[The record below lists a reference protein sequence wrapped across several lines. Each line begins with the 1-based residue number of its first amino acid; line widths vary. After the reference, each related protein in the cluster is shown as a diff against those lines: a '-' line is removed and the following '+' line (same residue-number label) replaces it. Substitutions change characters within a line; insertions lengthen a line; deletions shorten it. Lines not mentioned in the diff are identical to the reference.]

1 MAGVSLRVGDAV
13 EAHRNGP
20 RRVLGPHSKVG
31 IGDVSGLDGSVM
43 TKGKLAAAAALAG
56 GVAALKAYSRARS
69 PKPLKTHY
77 LDAPTKVLVV
87 GGGFGGLAA
96 AESLVRALDGNPRVG
111 VALLDETNY
120 TTFYPMVP
128 RAISSN
134 VEVRHLAHP
143 LRNIVEPLGAQFYQ
157 AEVEGVDFEARE
169 VQTGHEVFSYE
180 YLVLAPGSRTAFFNT
195 PGVVENAIDFKGLRE
210 ALRIR
215 NRIIDCVE
223 EAEWRRGDHGNDLL
237 TFVFVG
243 GGPTGVEGAAYSHDL
258 IFDVLK
264 GSYPNVDFDRT
275 KVILVNS
282 GDRILKG
289 LDVPLANAAT
299 ARFQAQNIELINNT
313 RVTQIHPDHVVLST
327 GSEIPTR
334 TTIWAAGV
342 ETGPLVKNLDLP
354 KDGRGRILVDEFLR
368 VKDHPGV
375 YAVGDCVN
383 IDYDGPP
390 VPALAQSAEQ
400 EGEKAGHNLA
410 ADIAGG
416 THTKFVY
423 ESLGT
428 LVDLGSTSSLADIL
442 GVKLTGSLGEIVWR
456 VVYLKEL
463 GHNLN
468 RAQVLSD
475 WIVDLITRPNISKLL
490 EEE

>member
-1 MAGVSLRVGDAV
+1 MA
-13 EAHRNGP
+13 
-20 RRVLGPHSKVG
+20 
-31 IGDVSGLDGSVM
+31 
-43 TKGKLAAAAALAG
+43 KGKLATAAILAG
-56 GVAALKAYSRARS
+56 GYAAFKAYEKAQAPS
-69 PKPLKTHY
+69 PLKTHY
-77 LDAPTKVLVV
+77 ADAQTKVLIV

-96 AESLVRALDGNPRVG
+96 AEGLVRSLDGNPQVG
-111 VALLDETNY
+111 VTLLDETNY

-143 LRNIVEPLGAQFYQ
+143 LRNVVEPLGIQFFQ
-157 AEVEGVDFEARE
+157 ARVQGIDFEARE
-169 VQTGHEVFSYE
+169 VKTDRETFSYD
-180 YLVLAPGSRTAFFNT
+180 YLVLAPGSRTAFFDT
-195 PGVVENAIDFKGLRE
+195 PGVEEHAIDFKGLRE

-223 EAEWRRGDHGNDLL
+223 EAEWQRGDHDDALL

-258 IFDVLK
+258 LFDVLE
-264 GSYPNVDFDRT
+264 GSYPNVDFDRA

-282 GDRILKG
+282 GDRILKD

-299 ARFQAQNIELINNT
+299 KRFEAQNIELINNT
-313 RVTQIHPDHVVLST
+313 RASEIHEDHVVLST
-327 GSEIPTR
+327 GRRIPTN
-334 TTIWAAGV
+334 TTIWATGV
-342 ETGPLVKNLDLP
+342 EPGHLIKALDAQ
-354 KDGRGRILVDEFLR
+354 KDNRGRILVDQFLR
-368 VKDHPGV
+368 VKDRPGV
-375 YAVGDCVN
+375 YAVGDCVK

-400 EGEKAGHNLA
+400 SGEKAGHNLA
-410 ADIAGG
+410 SDISGG
-416 THTKFVY
+416 PPSKFVY
-423 ESLGT
+423 ESLGN

-442 GVKLTGSLGEIVWR
+442 GVKLTGSLGELVWR
-456 VVYLKEL
+456 MVYLKEL

-475 WIVDLITRPNISKLL
+475 WIIDFFTRPNISKLM

>member
-1 MAGVSLRVGDAV
+1 M
-13 EAHRNGP
+13 
-20 RRVLGPHSKVG
+20 
-31 IGDVSGLDGSVM
+31 
-43 TKGKLAAAAALAG
+43 KGKLATVAALAG
-56 GVAALKAYSRARS
+56 GIAAFKAYNRAQA
-69 PKPLKTHY
+69 PEPLKTHY
-77 LDAPTKVLVV
+77 QDAQTKVLIV

-96 AESLVRALDGNPRVG
+96 AEGLAHALEGNPQVG
-111 VALLDETNY
+111 VALLDETNF

-143 LRNIVEPLGAQFYQ
+143 LRNITEPLGIQFYQ
-157 AEVEGVDFEARE
+157 AEVKGIDFEARE
-169 VQTGHEVFSYE
+169 VETDRDTFPYD

-195 PGVVENAIDFKGLRE
+195 PGVEENAIDFKGLRE
-210 ALRIR
+210 ALNIR

-223 EAEWRRGDHGNDLL
+223 EAEWRRGDHDDALL

-258 IFDVLK
+258 LYEVLE
-264 GSYPNVDFDRT
+264 GSYPNVDFDRA

-282 GDRILKG
+282 GDRILKD
-289 LDVPLANAAT
+289 LDAPLANAAT
-299 ARFQAQNIELINNT
+299 KRFEAQNIELLNNT
-313 RVTQIHPDHVVLST
+313 RVSEIHPDHVVLST
-327 GSEIPTR
+327 GQEIPTLS
-334 TTIWAAGV
+334 TIWAAGV
-342 ETGPLVKNLDLP
+342 EPGHLVKDLDVP
-354 KDGRGRILVDEFLR
+354 KDDRGRILVDEFLR
-368 VKDHPGV
+368 VKDRPGV
-375 YAVGDCVN
+375 FAVGDCVN

-400 EGEKAGHNLA
+400 SGNKAGHNIA
-410 ADIAGG
+410 AEISGG
-416 THTKFVY
+416 SQSEFVY
-423 ESLGT
+423 ESLGN

-442 GVKLTGSLGEIVWR
+442 GVKLTGSLGELVWR
-456 VVYLKEL
+456 MVYLKEL

-475 WIVDLITRPNISKLL
+475 WIVDFFIQPNTAKLT

>member
-1 MAGVSLRVGDAV
+1 MV
-13 EAHRNGP
+13 
-20 RRVLGPHSKVG
+20 
-31 IGDVSGLDGSVM
+31 
-43 TKGKLAAAAALAG
+43 KGTLAAVATLAG
-56 GVAALKAYSRARS
+56 GVATFKAYKRLQA
-69 PKPLKTHY
+69 PEPLKTHY
-77 LDAPTKVLVV
+77 LDAPTKVLIL

-96 AESLVRALDGNPRVG
+96 ARGLVESLDGNPQVG

-143 LRNIVEPLGAQFYQ
+143 LRNVVEPLGMQFFQ
-157 AEVEGVDFEARE
+157 AEVEEVDFEARE
-169 VQTGHEVFSYE
+169 VKTDRETFPYD
-180 YLVLAPGSRTAFFNT
+180 YLVLAPGSRTAFFDT
-195 PGVVENAIDFKGLRE
+195 PGVVEHAIDFKGLRE

-223 EAEWRRGDHGNDLL
+223 EAEWRRGDYEDGLL

-258 IFDVLK
+258 IFEVLK
-264 GSYPNVDFDRT
+264 GSYPNVDFDRAT
-275 KVILVNS
+275 VILVNS
-282 GDRILKG
+282 GDRILKD

-299 ARFQAQNIELINNT
+299 ARFDAQNIELVNNA
-313 RVTQIHPDHVVLST
+313 RVTEIHEDHVVLST
-327 GSEIPTR
+327 GREIKAR
-334 TTIWAAGV
+334 TTVWATGV
-342 ETGPLVKNLDLP
+342 EPGPLVKNLDVP
-354 KDGRGRILVDEFLR
+354 KDNRGRIVVNEFLR
-368 VKDHPGV
+368 VEDRPGV
-375 YAVGDCVN
+375 YAVGDCVT

-400 EGEKAGHNLA
+400 EGAKAGHNLA
-410 ADIAGG
+410 VDIAGG
-416 THTKFVY
+416 SQEKFVY

-428 LVDLGSTSSLADIL
+428 LVDLGSTSSLADVL
-442 GVKLTGSLGEIVWR
+442 GVKLTGSLGELAWR
-456 VVYLKEL
+456 MVYLKEL

-468 RAQVLSD
+468 RAQVISD
-475 WIVDLITRPNISKLL
+475 WVVDYFIQPNISKLV

>member
-1 MAGVSLRVGDAV
+1 M
-13 EAHRNGP
+13 
-20 RRVLGPHSKVG
+20 
-31 IGDVSGLDGSVM
+31 
-43 TKGKLAAAAALAG
+43 KGKIAAVAALAG
-56 GVAALKAYSRARS
+56 GVAAFKAYKKSQG
-69 PKPLKTHY
+69 PEPLKTHY
-77 LDAPTKVLVV
+77 LDAPTKVLIL

-96 AESLVRALDGNPRVG
+96 AEGLVRALDGNPQVG

-143 LRNIVEPLGAQFYQ
+143 LRNVVEPLGMQFFQ
-157 AEVEGVDFEARE
+157 AEVEGIDFEARE
-169 VQTGHEVFSYE
+169 VSTEHGTFSYD
-180 YLVLAPGSRTAFFNT
+180 YLVLAPGSRTAFFDT
-195 PGVVENAIDFKGLRE
+195 PGVVEHAIDFKGLRE

-223 EAEWRRGDHGNDLL
+223 EAEWRRGDYEDGLL

-258 IFDVLK
+258 IFEVLK
-264 GSYPNVDFDRT
+264 SSYPNVDFDRAT
-275 KVILVNS
+275 VILVNS
-282 GDRILKG
+282 GDRILKD

-299 ARFQAQNIELINNT
+299 ARFEAQNIELVNNA
-313 RVTQIHPDHVVLST
+313 RVTEIHEDHVVLST
-327 GSEIPTR
+327 GREIKTR
-334 TTIWAAGV
+334 TTVWATGV
-342 ETGPLVKNLDLP
+342 EPGPLVKDLDVP
-354 KDGRGRILVDEFLR
+354 KDNRGRITVDEFMR
-368 VKDHPGV
+368 VKDRPGV
-375 YAVGDCVN
+375 YAVGDCIN

-400 EGEKAGHNLA
+400 QGEKAGHNLA
-410 ADIAGG
+410 ADISGG
-416 THTKFVY
+416 SHQKFVY

-428 LVDLGSTSSLADIL
+428 LVDLGSTSSLADVL
-442 GVKLTGSLGEIVWR
+442 GVKLTGSVGELVWR
-456 VVYLKEL
+456 MVYLKEL

-475 WIVDLITRPNISKLL
+475 WVVDYFIQPNISKLM

>member
-1 MAGVSLRVGDAV
+1 MA
-13 EAHRNGP
+13 
-20 RRVLGPHSKVG
+20 
-31 IGDVSGLDGSVM
+31 
-43 TKGKLAAAAALAG
+43 KGKLAAAAMLAG
-56 GVAALKAYSRARS
+56 GYAAFKAYEKVQA
-69 PKPLKTHY
+69 PEPLRTHY
-77 LDAPTKVLVV
+77 ADAPTKVLIV

-96 AESLVRALDGNPRVG
+96 AEGLIRALEGNPRVG

-143 LRNIVEPLGAQFYQ
+143 LRNVVEPLGMQFFQ
-157 AEVEGVDFEARE
+157 AEVQEVDFEARK
-169 VQTGHEVFSYE
+169 VKTDRDTFPYD
-180 YLVLAPGSRTAFFNT
+180 YLVLAPGSRTAFFDT
-195 PGVVENAIDFKGLRE
+195 PGVEEHAIDFKGLRE
-210 ALRIR
+210 ALNIR

-223 EAEWRRGDHGNDLL
+223 EAEWQRGDHDDALL

-258 IFDVLK
+258 LFEVLE
-264 GSYPNVDFDRT
+264 GSYPNVDFNRA

-282 GDRILKG
+282 GDRILKD
-289 LDVPLANAAT
+289 LDAPLANAAT
-299 ARFQAQNIELINNT
+299 KRFDAQNIELINNA
-313 RVTQIHPDHVVLST
+313 RVTEIHPDHVVLST
-327 GSEIPTR
+327 DREIPTG
-334 TTIWAAGV
+334 TTVWAAGV
-342 ETGPLVKNLDLP
+342 EPGPLAQNLDVP
-354 KDGRGRILVDEFLR
+354 KDDRNRILVNEFLR
-368 VKDHPGV
+368 VKDRPGV

-400 EGEKAGHNLA
+400 AGEKAGHNLA
-410 ADIAGG
+410 TDISGG
-416 THTKFVY
+416 TPSKFVY
-423 ESLGT
+423 ESLGN

-442 GVKLTGSLGEIVWR
+442 GVKLTGSLGELVWR
-456 VVYLKEL
+456 MVYLKEL

-475 WIVDLITRPNISKLL
+475 WIVDFLIKPNISKLM

>member
-1 MAGVSLRVGDAV
+1 M
-13 EAHRNGP
+13 
-20 RRVLGPHSKVG
+20 
-31 IGDVSGLDGSVM
+31 
-43 TKGKLAAAAALAG
+43 KGKLVAAVAALAG
-56 GVAALKAYSRARS
+56 GAAAFKAYQKAQA
-69 PKPLKTHY
+69 PKPVKTHY
-77 LDAPTKVLVV
+77 FDAPTKVLIL

-96 AESLVRALDGNPRVG
+96 AESLVRALDGDPQVG
-111 VALLDETNY
+111 VALIDETNY

-128 RAISSN
+128 RSISSN

-143 LRNIVEPLGAQFYQ
+143 LRNVVEPLGMQFFQ
-157 AEVEGVDFEARE
+157 ATVEGVDFEERGVETDHGA
-169 VQTGHEVFSYE
+169 FPYD
-180 YLVLAPGSRTAFFNT
+180 YLILAPGSRTAFFDT

-223 EAEWRRGDHGNDLL
+223 EAEWKRGDHDDDLL

-258 IFDVLK
+258 IFEVLK
-264 GSYPNVDFDRT
+264 GGYPNVDFDRAR
-275 KVILVNS
+275 VILVNS
-282 GDRILKG
+282 GDHILKD

-299 ARFQAQNIELINNT
+299 ARFEAQNIELINNT
-313 RVTQIHPDHVVLST
+313 RVTEIHPNHVVLST
-327 GSEIPTR
+327 GHELPTR
-334 TTIWAAGV
+334 TTVWAAGV
-342 ETGPLVKNLDLP
+342 ESGPLVKTLDVP
-354 KDGRGRILVDEFLR
+354 KDKRGRIVVDEFLR
-368 VKDHPGV
+368 VKDRPGV
-375 YAVGDCVN
+375 YAVGDCVS

-410 ADIAGG
+410 ADISGG
-416 THTKFVY
+416 THEKFVY

-428 LVDLGSTSSLADIL
+428 LVDLGSTSSLADVL
-442 GVKLTGSLGEIVWR
+442 GVKLTGSLGELVWR
-456 VVYLKEL
+456 MVYLKEL

-475 WIVDLITRPNISKLL
+475 WIVDFLTRPNISKLM

>member
-1 MAGVSLRVGDAV
+1 MA
-13 EAHRNGP
+13 
-20 RRVLGPHSKVG
+20 
-31 IGDVSGLDGSVM
+31 
-43 TKGKLAAAAALAG
+43 KGKLAAAAVLAG
-56 GVAALKAYSRARS
+56 GFAAFKAYNWANA

-77 LDAPTKVLVV
+77 FDAPTKVLIV

-96 AESLVRALDGNPRVG
+96 VEGLVRALDGNPRVG
-111 VALLDETNY
+111 IALLDESNY

-128 RAISSN
+128 RSISSN

-143 LRNIVEPLGAQFYQ
+143 LRNVVEPLGVQFFQ

-169 VQTGHEVFSYE
+169 VKTDRDTFSYD
-180 YLVLAPGSRTAFFNT
+180 YLVLGPGSRTAFFDT
-195 PGVVENAIDFKGLRE
+195 PGVEENAIDFKGLRE
-210 ALRIR
+210 ALNIR

-223 EAEWRRGDHGNDLL
+223 ESEWRRGDHDDDLL

-258 IFDVLK
+258 IFEVLK

-282 GDRILKG
+282 GDRILKD
-289 LDVPLANAAT
+289 LDAPLANAAT
-299 ARFQAQNIELINNT
+299 ARFEAQNIELINNA
-313 RVTQIHPDHVVLST
+313 RVTEIHPDHVVLST
-327 GSEIPTR
+327 GREIPAL
-334 TTIWAAGV
+334 TTVWAAGV
-342 ETGPLVKNLDLP
+342 EPGFLAENLDVT
-354 KDGRGRILVDEFLR
+354 KDNRGRILVDEFLR

-375 YAVGDCVN
+375 YAVGDCVS

-400 EGEKAGHNLA
+400 AGNKAGHNLA
-410 ADIAGG
+410 ADISGG
-416 THTKFVY
+416 SHSEFVY
-423 ESLGT
+423 EPLGN

-442 GVKLTGSLGEIVWR
+442 GVKLTGSLGELAWR
-456 VVYLKEL
+456 MVYLKEL

-468 RAQVLSD
+468 RAQVVSD
-475 WIVDLITRPNISKLL
+475 WVIDLFTRPNISKLM

>member
-1 MAGVSLRVGDAV
+1 MA
-13 EAHRNGP
+13 
-20 RRVLGPHSKVG
+20 
-31 IGDVSGLDGSVM
+31 
-43 TKGKLAAAAALAG
+43 KGKLAAVATLAG
-56 GVAALKAYSRARS
+56 GVLALKAYNRVRAPES
-69 PKPLKTHY
+69 LKTHY
-77 LDAPTKVLVV
+77 TDAPTKILIL

-96 AESLVRALDGNPRVG
+96 VESLVRALDGDPRVG

-128 RAISSN
+128 RAVSSN
-134 VEVRHLAHP
+134 VEVRHLAYP
-143 LRNIVEPLGAQFYQ
+143 LRNVVEPLGAQFFQ
-157 AEVEGVDFEARE
+157 AEVKEVDFEAKEVKTDRE
-169 VQTGHEVFSYE
+169 SFPYD

-223 EAEWRRGDHGNDLL
+223 EAEWQRGDHGDDLL

-258 IFDVLK
+258 IFEVLK
-264 GSYPNVDFDRT
+264 GDYPNVDFDRAR
-275 KVILVNS
+275 VILVNS
-282 GDRILKG
+282 GDRILKD
-289 LDVPLANAAT
+289 LDAPLANAAT
-299 ARFQAQNIELINNT
+299 KRFEAQNIELINNT
-313 RVTQIHPDHVVLST
+313 RVTGIHPDHVVLND
-327 GSEIPTR
+327 GREILTL
-334 TTIWAAGV
+334 TTVWAAGV
-342 ETGPLVKNLDLP
+342 EPGLLVKNLDLT
-354 KDGRGRILVDEFLR
+354 KDNRSRILVDEFLR

-375 YAVGDCVN
+375 YAVGDCVS

-400 EGEKAGHNLA
+400 AGNKAGHNLA
-410 ADIAGG
+410 ADISGG
-416 THTKFVY
+416 SHSKFVY
-423 ESLGT
+423 ESLGN
-428 LVDLGSTSSLADIL
+428 LVDLGSASSLADIL
-442 GVKLTGSLGEIVWR
+442 GVKLTGSLGELVWR
-456 VVYLKEL
+456 MVYLREL

-475 WIVDLITRPNISKLL
+475 WVIDLFTKPNISKLM